1 MLSFLTE
8 LPSYYP
14 IEFPMDYPI
23 IAVFYADVD
32 CRGSGRITYRLIIF
46 RKSLFDHFEFER
58 KFFEEKSFKY
68 FWKCGEKRDFLKMIN
83 LYRSTSDSDLLRRVQ
98 NDLKLGFPGARR
110 FQPTE
115 VFIAT
120 WNEVGYYEEKSN
132 KVVQI

>member
-1 MLSFLTE
+1 MKQAFIKAFYRTE
-8 LPSYYP
+8 LLLFSTLNFCEKNLLNFS
-14 IEFPMDYPI
+14 IK
-23 IAVFYADVD
+23 
-32 CRGSGRITYRLIIF
+32 YR
-46 RKSLFDHFEFER
+46 KKKD
-58 KFFEEKSFKY
+58 FFNI
-68 FWKCGEKRDFLKMIN
+68 IN

>member
-1 MLSFLTE
+1 MLSSE
-8 LPSYYP
+8 QPSCINP
-14 IEFPMDYPI
+14 TD
-23 IAVFYADVD
+23 
-32 CRGSGRITYRLIIF
+32 
-46 RKSLFDHFEFER
+46 RK
-58 KFFEEKSFKY
+58 KK
-68 FWKCGEKRDFLKMIN
+68 DFLNIMN

>member
-1 MLSFLTE
+1 ML
-8 LPSYYP
+8 
-14 IEFPMDYPI
+14 
-23 IAVFYADVD
+23 
-32 CRGSGRITYRLIIF
+32 
-46 RKSLFDHFEFER
+46 K
-58 KFFEEKSFKY
+58 KK
-68 FWKCGEKRDFLKMIN
+68 DFLKIIN

-132 KVVQI
+132 KVLIIFWLRCAIRNFISKPVIFVLPTYLLSCLQLRANSTFH

>member
-32 CRGSGRITYRLIIF
+32 SRGSGQITYRT
-46 RKSLFDHFEFER
+46 
-58 KFFEEKSFKY
+58 
-68 FWKCGEKRDFLKMIN
+68 
-83 LYRSTSDSDLLRRVQ
+83 TSDPDLLKRVQ

-110 FQPTE
+110 FQPIE

-132 KVVQI
+132 KVMLSFVYIGYFLS